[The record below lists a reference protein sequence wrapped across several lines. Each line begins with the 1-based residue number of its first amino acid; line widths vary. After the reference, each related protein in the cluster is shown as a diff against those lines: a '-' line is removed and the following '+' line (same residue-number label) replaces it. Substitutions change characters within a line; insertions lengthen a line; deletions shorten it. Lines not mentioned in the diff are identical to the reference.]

1 MGFLE
6 KCFCCTSKTSFLSN
20 ILAALSRGYAD
31 GGRVHVSVF
40 GGYQDTRGDAARN
53 SLSILNALH
62 DDERLMELKHFCVGR
77 YNTQA
82 VGRHNNLL
90 STETTAILKGI
101 AVDIKLQRIFPAN
114 FEWGNLDDFKLQ
126 IADKRRKKDG
136 LTPFDTEEANKTADS
151 TFKPKSLRNKANYE
165 QLLKEANVDN
175 ESELSAPLPID
186 VIELK
191 EVVPSRVSKG
201 RKKMNSQED
210 MDNTLI
216 PGRAFNVLLKHTPIN
231 DKTEHKKNRKRKNK
245 NVVPQD
251 FGKNET

>member
-1 MGFLE
+1 M
-6 KCFCCTSKTSFLSN
+6 KIVIQPYSS
-20 ILAALSRGYAD
+20 AALSRGYAD

-62 DDERLMELKHFCVGR
+62 EDERLLELKHFCVGR

-82 VGRHNNLL
+82 AGKQNNIL

-165 QLLKEANVDN
+165 NLLKEANVDN
-175 ESELSAPLPID
+175 ASELSAPLPID

-191 EVVPSRVSKG
+191 EVVPSHVSKG
-201 RKKMNSQED
+201 RKKMNSKED

-231 DKTEHKKNRKRKNK
+231 DKTAQSNKRKRKNK
-245 NVVPQD
+245 V
-251 FGKNET
+251 NENKAHRNIET